1 MYKTDYSVSIEHTLN
16 LMNTLP
22 ALNNHKTPYRTFVQ
36 EVSLTEKITEKWL
49 TISKKMTWIA
59 ETSANEI
66 LLIVYSDSIQ

>member
-1 MYKTDYSVSIEHTLN
+1 
-16 LMNTLP
+16 MNTLP
-22 ALNNHKTPYRTFVQ
+22 ALNNYEHPYHTFVQ

-66 LLIVYSDSIQ
+66 LLNVYSDSIK